1 MAYNK
6 DLGRKLIDVFSDTV
20 RAERPNRDSG
30 WNQLNPDEGYGNSEL
45 QGKHKIFLSH
55 SGAQKN
61 FVEDLCVQLENVNR
75 FPFFDQRIDS
85 LPLGERF
92 PDAIFRAAKQCQV
105 AVAVLSEE
113 FFTSKWPMLELVAF
127 MEEQKLGV
135 NKGLKILPLFFKIS
149 LTELKDSTRRN
160 KWFSLWEG
168 WARADGRIKIDRWKY
183 ALEELPK
190 FNGIG
195 YVEQGEGDSS
205 YRNKVAEA
213 LCELVQPDVRWGNA
227 GDVQGRLRICRRI
240 LAKVEKTCPSRR
252 DGGRVVGLYGAG
264 GIGKT
269 TFCKELLD
277 ELETKF
283 HGKVCHMEIGSHT
296 HEKFLQLLIRCLTE
310 TDSRRGFE
318 NWDHGQCQNYLQKEV
333 RRKETFLAI
342 DNVSPE
348 TATQASVYLDF
359 GFHENSVVLVTAR
372 TRSILTSHLQID
384 ERDCME
390 MPDLE
395 KNEATRLF
403 LKRVGLGDD
412 SVWIKDHDNIV
423 QKCVEE
429 CLYSKGD
436 DADHHYHP
444 LSLLVLGGQLRS
456 VDPSKWQEILAEEP
470 DIKFN
475 LSGEMP
481 HPVFSI
487 FERSY
492 YSLGR
497 AEQLLFMDV
506 AFFTPERYLH
516 VAKHGP

>member
-45 QGKHKIFLSH
+45 QRKHKIFLSH
-55 SGAQKN
+55 SGSQKN

-213 LCELVQPDVRWGNA
+213 LCELVQPDV
-227 GDVQGRLRICRRI
+227 
-240 LAKVEKTCPSRR
+240 S
-252 DGGRVVGLYGAG
+252 
-264 GIGKT
+264 
-269 TFCKELLD
+269 
-277 ELETKF
+277 
-283 HGKVCHMEIGSHT
+283 
-296 HEKFLQLLIRCLTE
+296 
-310 TDSRRGFE
+310 
-318 NWDHGQCQNYLQKEV
+318 
-333 RRKETFLAI
+333 
-342 DNVSPE
+342 
-348 TATQASVYLDF
+348 
-359 GFHENSVVLVTAR
+359 
-372 TRSILTSHLQID
+372 
-384 ERDCME
+384 
-390 MPDLE
+390 
-395 KNEATRLF
+395 
-403 LKRVGLGDD
+403 
-412 SVWIKDHDNIV
+412 
-423 QKCVEE
+423 
-429 CLYSKGD
+429 
-436 DADHHYHP
+436 
-444 LSLLVLGGQLRS
+444 LS
-456 VDPSKWQEILAEEP
+456 
-470 DIKFN
+470 
-475 LSGEMP
+475 
-481 HPVFSI
+481 
-487 FERSY
+487 
-492 YSLGR
+492 
-497 AEQLLFMDV
+497 
-506 AFFTPERYLH
+506 
-516 VAKHGP
+516 

>member
-213 LCELVQPDVRWGNA
+213 LCELVQPDVR
-227 GDVQGRLRICRRI
+227 
-240 LAKVEKTCPSRR
+240 E
-252 DGGRVVGLYGAG
+252 
-264 GIGKT
+264 
-269 TFCKELLD
+269 
-277 ELETKF
+277 
-283 HGKVCHMEIGSHT
+283 
-296 HEKFLQLLIRCLTE
+296 
-310 TDSRRGFE
+310 
-318 NWDHGQCQNYLQKEV
+318 YLQKL
-333 RRKETFLAI
+333 RRP
-342 DNVSPE
+342 V
-348 TATQASVYLDF
+348 
-359 GFHENSVVLVTAR
+359 
-372 TRSILTSHLQID
+372 
-384 ERDCME
+384 
-390 MPDLE
+390 
-395 KNEATRLF
+395 
-403 LKRVGLGDD
+403 
-412 SVWIKDHDNIV
+412 
-423 QKCVEE
+423 
-429 CLYSKGD
+429 
-436 DADHHYHP
+436 
-444 LSLLVLGGQLRS
+444 
-456 VDPSKWQEILAEEP
+456 
-470 DIKFN
+470 
-475 LSGEMP
+475 
-481 HPVFSI
+481 HPV
-487 FERSY
+487 EM
-492 YSLGR
+492 GAAWWACMVR
-497 AEQLLFMDV
+497 AES
-506 AFFTPERYLH
+506 
-516 VAKHGP
+516 AKQPSVRNYSMS

>member
-1 MAYNK
+1 M
-6 DLGRKLIDVFSDTV
+6 
-20 RAERPNRDSG
+20 
-30 WNQLNPDEGYGNSEL
+30 
-45 QGKHKIFLSH
+45 
-55 SGAQKN
+55 
-61 FVEDLCVQLENVNR
+61 
-75 FPFFDQRIDS
+75 
-85 LPLGERF
+85 
-92 PDAIFRAAKQCQV
+92 
-105 AVAVLSEE
+105 
-113 FFTSKWPMLELVAF
+113 
-127 MEEQKLGV
+127 
-135 NKGLKILPLFFKIS
+135 
-149 LTELKDSTRRN
+149 
-160 KWFSLWEG
+160 
-168 WARADGRIKIDRWKY
+168 
-183 ALEELPK
+183 
-190 FNGIG
+190 
-195 YVEQGEGDSS
+195 
-205 YRNKVAEA
+205 
-213 LCELVQPDVRWGNA
+213 
-227 GDVQGRLRICRRI
+227 
-240 LAKVEKTCPSRR
+240 
-252 DGGRVVGLYGAG
+252 VGLYGAG

-456 VDPSKWQEILAEEP
+456 VDPSKWQGILAEEP